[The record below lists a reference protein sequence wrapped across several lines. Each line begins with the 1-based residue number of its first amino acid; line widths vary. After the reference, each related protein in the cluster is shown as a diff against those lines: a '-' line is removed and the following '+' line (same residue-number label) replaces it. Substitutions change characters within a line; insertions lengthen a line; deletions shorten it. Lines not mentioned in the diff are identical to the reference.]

1 VGMKKAL
8 LAALLIIL
16 LFMVLAARRPIGDYS
31 DPEGPVYEGSYAD
44 TAPPFD
50 GRLRVVS
57 WNLHYG
63 QELKQI
69 IETLETSDELRD
81 ADILLLQELNSEGAE
96 ALAQELHYDYVYYPA
111 AMDRERQKEYGNA
124 ILSKWPL
131 RDERKLVLPNSLPG
145 WLEDRN
151 AARATTTVDGR
162 DILLYSAHLDT
173 VWMDPQGEFL
183 GKEISQHPEMAILG
197 GDFNSWRSASI
208 ASLQRALK
216 GAGMQRLAE
225 GTGYTFSLLGL
236 PLTLDHIFTAEG
248 LDYRAGVLRQT
259 EASDHLPVW
268 ADIIIGDG
276 E

>member
-1 VGMKKAL
+1 MKKAL

-16 LFMVLAARRPIGDYS
+16 LFMILAARRPIGDYS
-31 DPEGPVYEGSYAD
+31 DPEGPVYEGSYAG
-44 TAPPFD
+44 TAAPFN

-63 QELKQI
+63 ERLEQI
-69 IETLETSDELRD
+69 IQTLETNDELRD
-81 ADILLLQELNSEGAE
+81 ADVLLLQELDKKGVEE
-96 ALAQELHYDYVYYPA
+96 LAQTLHYNYVLFPA
-111 AMDRERQKEYGNA
+111 AFHRGRQEEYGNA
-124 ILSKWPL
+124 VLSKWPL
-131 RDERKLVLPNSLPG
+131 RDGKKIVLPNSLPG

-151 AARATTTVDGR
+151 AAKATTTVDGR

-173 VWMDPQGEFL
+173 LWMDPQGEFL

-208 ASLQRALK
+208 ARLERALRE
-216 GAGMQRLAE
+216 AGMQRLAE
-225 GTGYTFSLLGL
+225 GTGHTFSLLGL

-259 EASDHLPVW
+259 DASDHLPVW

>member
-1 VGMKKAL
+1 MKKAL
-8 LAALLIIL
+8 LAALLVIL
-16 LFMVLAARRPIGDYS
+16 LFIVLAARRPIGDYS

-44 TAPPFD
+44 TTAPFD
-50 GRLRVVS
+50 GRLRVVA

-63 QELKQI
+63 ERLEQI
-69 IETLETSDELRD
+69 IQTLETNDELRD
-81 ADILLLQELNSEGAE
+81 ADVLLLQELDKKGVEE
-96 ALAQELHYDYVYYPA
+96 LAQTLHYNYVLFPA
-111 AMDRERQKEYGNA
+111 AFHRGRQEEYGNA
-124 ILSKWPL
+124 VLSKWPL
-131 RDERKLVLPNSLPG
+131 RDGKKIVLPNSLPG

-173 VWMDPQGEFL
+173 LWMDPQGEFL

-208 ASLQRALK
+208 VRLERALK

-225 GTGYTFSLLGL
+225 GTGHTFSLLGL

-259 EASDHLPVW
+259 DASDHLPVW